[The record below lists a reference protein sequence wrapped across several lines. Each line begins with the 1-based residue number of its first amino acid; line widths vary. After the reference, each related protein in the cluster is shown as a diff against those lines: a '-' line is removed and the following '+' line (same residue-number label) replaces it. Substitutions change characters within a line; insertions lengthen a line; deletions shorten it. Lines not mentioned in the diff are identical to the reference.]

1 MSDKNKIQ
9 PDKIKSITKGTVWL
23 QKDGQSGFQPVSA
36 GAELSPHDILKTSED
51 AVVTLKCRNGT
62 EQTVAKGTEIPVLRI
77 CTSPSLKPRR
87 LVNRSG
93 LDPDIPYIISPL
105 DTHILTDKPTLRWNL
120 ATGAK
125 KFTVTVQNEE
135 LEWTVEV
142 SREQVC
148 QGNVCELVYPSD
160 KPPLQPGVSYTLLV
174 KADANHSSAEDAPQ
188 KFTRLDAQKAEEVE
202 IITKQIEEEDLPATA
217 KKIKLSDYYA
227 DYKLIA
233 EAIEILEELSKQEK
247 SIPVYLRI
255 GILYSSIGLVRKAEV
270 AYNEAM
276 ELPQLAENTPEIAAV
291 KVGLGEVK
299 FALKKKQEA
308 VGLLEKA
315 KTDYEKLGDAEQIE
329 ELEKRIA
336 EISDMK

>member
-1 MSDKNKIQ
+1 MS
-9 PDKIKSITKGTVWL
+9 DKIKSITKGTVWL
-23 QKDGQSGFQPVSA
+23 QKDGQSDFQPVSA
-36 GAELSPHDILKTSED
+36 GTELSPHDTLETSKD
-51 AVVTLKCRNGT
+51 AEVTLKCRNGT
-62 EQTVAKGTEIPVLRI
+62 EQTVAKGTVIPVIRI
-77 CTSPSLKPRR
+77 CTPPSLKPRR

-174 KADANHSSAEDAPQ
+174 KADANHSSAEDAPP

-247 SIPVYLRI
+247 SIPVYSPSRLDAVHSDLSPNLSPR
-255 GILYSSIGLVRKAEV
+255 RR
-270 AYNEAM
+270 EALIFTP
-276 ELPQLAENTPEIAAV
+276 LPY
-291 KVGLGEVK
+291 KGRGWGLGFFDVLHATENCYI
-299 FALKKKQEA
+299 FAS
-308 VGLLEKA
+308 VS
-315 KTDYEKLGDAEQIE
+315 YIP
-329 ELEKRIA
+329 R
-336 EISDMK
+336 